1 MRDTLCAHPARI
13 LHSHQ
18 DAYASL
24 TSFGASAYVALSA
37 LQMPVALRIAVPIAL
52 VVALRYLA
60 WTKGLR
66 LPLYKP

>member
-1 MRDTLCAHPARI
+1 VRDTLCAQPARI

-37 LQMPVALRIAVPIAL
+37 LQVPVALRIGLPVVL
-52 VVALRYLA
+52 VVALRWLA
-60 WTKGLR
+60 WTRGLR
-66 LPLYKP
+66 LPLYRP